1 MFPKMRFLV
10 TGGAGRL
17 GSEVVRLSAERG
29 HEIVAFD
36 LPQARWENV
45 SEIPGVVV
53 FKGNITDA
61 ENVGEACRGVDGVIH
76 LAAILPPASEENR
89 ELTMRV
95 NVEGTRNIIE
105 SLQRRKNKPIVFAS
119 SVSTYGITAHEEPPI
134 SEDHILRVHNNYSE
148 SKVESER
155 LIRDSGIPHTV
166 LRIAPIAVADIV
178 ELPETI
184 PYRADQ
190 RVEFVF
196 VADAA
201 GAVLSALEDQGSRGE
216 TYNIA
221 GGPSWQM
228 TGEKYVA
235 RFYEAL
241 GVEVEPI
248 FSDEYT
254 AADWYDTG
262 RGWFLGYKRTTFND
276 LLEML
281 RLLGEELGLR

>member
-1 MFPKMRFLV
+1 MRILV

-17 GSEVVRLSAERG
+17 GSEVVRLGIDRG

-45 SEIPGVVV
+45 SEIPRVEA
-53 FKGNITDA
+53 FKGDITDA
-61 ENVGEACRGVDGVIH
+61 DNVEEACRGVDGVIH
-76 LAAILPPASEENR
+76 FAAILPPASEANR
-89 ELTMRV
+89 ELTIRV
-95 NVEGTRNIIE
+95 NVEGTHNIIE
-105 SLQRRKNKPIVFAS
+105 SLQRSIGKSIVFAS
-119 SVSTYGITAHEEPPI
+119 SVSTYGITAHDEPPI
-134 SEDHILRVHNNYSE
+134 GEDHPLRVHNNYSE
-148 SKVESER
+148 SKIESER

-166 LRIAPIAVADIV
+166 LRIAPISVADVV
-178 ELPETI
+178 ELPKTI

-196 VADAA
+196 VSDAA
-201 GAVLSALEDQGSRGE
+201 WAALSVLEDQGSKGE

-228 TGEKYVA
+228 TGEKYIS

-241 GVEVEPI
+241 GVEVEPT
-248 FSDEYT
+248 FSEEYT
-254 AADWYDTG
+254 AADWYDTD
-262 RGWFLGYKRTTFND
+262 RGEFLGYQRTTFND

-281 RLLGEELGLR
+281 RMLGEELGLR

>member
-1 MFPKMRFLV
+1 MRILV

-17 GSEVVRLSAERG
+17 GSEVVRLGAERG

-45 SEIPGVVV
+45 SEIPGVET

-61 ENVGEACRGVDGVIH
+61 ENVEEACQGVDSVIH
-76 LAAILPPASEENR
+76 LAAILPPASEANR
-89 ELTMRV
+89 ELTTMV
-95 NVEGTRNIIE
+95 NIEGTRSIIE
-105 SLQRRKNKPIVFAS
+105 SLQRRKGKPFIFAS

-134 SEDHILRVHNNYSE
+134 SEDHPLRVHNNYSE
-148 SKVESER
+148 SKIESER
-155 LIRDSGIPHTV
+155 LIRDSRIPHTV
-166 LRIAPIAVADIV
+166 LRIAPIAVADVV

-190 RVEFVF
+190 RVELVF

-201 GAVLSALEDQGSRGE
+201 WAALSTLEDPSSRDE
-216 TYNIA
+216 MYNIA

-228 TGEKYVA
+228 TGEEYIAK
-235 RFYEAL
+235 FYEAL

-248 FSDEYT
+248 FSEEYT
-254 AADWYDTG
+254 AADWYDTD
-262 RGWFLGYKRTTFND
+262 RGGYLGYQRTTFND
-276 LLEML
+276 LLKML
-281 RLLGEELGLR
+281 RVLGEELGLR

>member
-1 MFPKMRFLV
+1 MKFLV

-17 GSEVVRLSAERG
+17 GSEVVRLGAERG

-53 FKGNITDA
+53 FKGDITDA
-61 ENVGEACRGVDGVIH
+61 ENVVEACRGVDGVIH
-76 LAAILPPASEENR
+76 LAAILPPASEAKR
-89 ELTMRV
+89 KLTMKV
-95 NVEGTRNIIE
+95 NVEGTRTITE
-105 SLQRRKNKPIVFAS
+105 SLRRSRGKPIVFAS
-119 SVSTYGITAHEEPPI
+119 SVSTYGITAQEEPPI
-134 SEDHILRVHNNYSE
+134 GEGHPLRVHNNYSE
-148 SKVESER
+148 SKIESER
-155 LIRDSGIPHTV
+155 LIIDSGIPHTV

-190 RVEFVF
+190 RVEFIF
-196 VADAA
+196 VVDAA
-201 GAVLSALEDQGSRGE
+201 CAALSVLEEPSSRGK

-221 GGPSWQM
+221 GGPTWQM
-228 TGEKYVA
+228 TGAEYIEG
-235 RFYEAL
+235 FYGAL
-241 GVEVEPI
+241 GVEVESI

-254 AADWYDTG
+254 AADWYDTK
-262 RGWFLGYKRTTFND
+262 RGGFLGYQRTTFND

-281 RLLGEELGLR
+281 RVLGEELGLR